1 MIATA
6 AAGPYVAYV
15 DLDIEDVTRSSYKN
29 FLWASQENFHTST
42 TAEHLQ
48 DLNARTCWGGFQ
60 QDLHKIF
67 SQGPVPD
74 HVRTPRGFHQDLLKT
89 FSEGPV
95 YRDNR
100 FVRACSRNAHGSVNK
115 MRFTREFQEKC
126 HVPRRRQPFS
136 TSKRSWNAD
145 GHVTRVILRLNLQE
159 KRWGPRPGQ
168 TRYQPCVR
176 DCAVETHMDISQ
188 ERCML
193 EFTANMPGIRARSLI
208 SYRKDPSVWA
218 HWLGN
223 RRLFLECVARV
234 PVSLWGSGG
243 SKENS

>member
-1 MIATA
+1 MRRI
-6 AAGPYVAYV
+6 
-15 DLDIEDVTRSSYKN
+15 
-29 FLWASQENFHTST
+29 ST
-42 TAEHLQ
+42 
-48 DLNARTCWGGFQ
+48 G
-60 QDLHKIF
+60 
-67 SQGPVPD
+67 SP
-74 HVRTPRGFHQDLLKT
+74 QDLLTRTCTRSCKDT
-89 FSEGPV
+89 KRIPPGPAQDLL
-95 YRDNR
+95 RR
-100 FVRACSRNAHGSVNK
+100 TCIPGQPFCASLQSKRTWKCHK